1 VCRSYGQCRIF
12 VIIAQVNLNGYVL
25 SRKEDIVSYKVAVIG
40 GAGHVGLPLAL
51 VLADHGNQTVGI
63 DIDEDAVVQINGG
76 SMPFY
81 EEGADVMLERCLESG
96 KLRMTSDLSLAGEA
110 DVVVIIPGTPVDENF
125 NPDLGG
131 LMQLVKNDLC
141 PLLREGQLIILR
153 STVSPGTTDRIK
165 KTIEDKTGMVEGEDF
180 NLAYAP
186 ERVLQGR
193 AISEISRLPHII
205 GSYNQ
210 KSFKRA
216 SDFFQTFSAANRHH
230 MKPVEAEIGKLITN
244 MTRYV
249 NFALANEFHM
259 IADLYDAN
267 INKIIDACKDDYP
280 RLNLPGPG
288 PNVGGPC
295 LFKDGWF
302 LIEKIP
308 FNDMIVSAFR
318 INEGMPAQIV
328 AKLSEIEHVE
338 TVAILG
344 MAFKANSDDIRNSVS
359 FKLKK
364 QLTFQGY
371 DVRCVDPNI
380 PGYGDWSDLKGADA
394 LVLMTPH
401 NEFRDLEKLMEW
413 VENPG
418 ALLVDIWGFWPEMR
432 HSSANGYFLYKQV
445 LNK

>member
-1 VCRSYGQCRIF
+1 
-12 VIIAQVNLNGYVL
+12 L
-25 SRKEDIVSYKVAVIG
+25 SRKEDRVNYKVAVIG

-51 VLADHGNQTVGI
+51 ALADHGNKTVGI
-63 DIDEDAVVQINGG
+63 DIDEVAVERISGG

-81 EEGADVMLERCLESG
+81 EEGADAMLERCLESG
-96 KLRMTSDLSLAGEA
+96 KLRMTTDLSSARAA
-110 DVVVIIPGTPVDENF
+110 DVIVVIPGTPVDENF
-125 NPDLGG
+125 NPSLGG
-131 LMQLVKNDLC
+131 LMQLVKSDLC
-141 PLLREGQLIILR
+141 PLLRKGQQVILR
-153 STVSPGTTDRIK
+153 STVSPGTTDRVK
-165 KTIEDKTGMVEGEDF
+165 RTIEDKTGMIEGEDF
-180 NLAYAP
+180 YLIYAP

-193 AISEISRLPHII
+193 AISEISHLPHII
-205 GSYNQ
+205 GAYSQ
-210 KSFKRA
+210 ESFERV
-216 SDFFQTFSAANRHH
+216 SGFFETFSRANRHY

-308 FNDMIVSAFR
+308 FNDLIVSAFR

-371 DVRCVDPNI
+371 DVRCVDPHI
-380 PGYGDWSDLKGADA
+380 PGYGDWSVLKGADA
-394 LVLMTPH
+394 LVLMSPH
-401 NEFRDLEKLMEW
+401 EEFRDLAKLMEW
-413 VENPG
+413 VGNPG

-432 HSSANGYFLYKQV
+432 HLSANGYFLYKEI
-445 LNK
+445 LNR

>member
-1 VCRSYGQCRIF
+1 LQIHVCVECF
-12 VIIAQVNLNGYVL
+12 LP
-25 SRKEDIVSYKVAVIG
+25 RKEDRVSYKVAVIG

-51 VLADHGNQTVGI
+51 VLADHGNETVGI
-63 DIDEDAVVQINGG
+63 DIDEAAVERIRGG
-76 SMPFY
+76 SVPFY
-81 EEGADVMLERCLESG
+81 EDGADIVLGRCLGSG
-96 KLRMTSDLSLAGEA
+96 KLRMTTDLSPAREA

-131 LMQLVKNDLC
+131 LMQLVRDDLC
-141 PLLREGQLIILR
+141 PLLRKGQQIILR

-165 KTIEDKTGMVEGEDF
+165 KTIEYKTGMVEGEDF
-180 NLAYAP
+180 YLIYAP

-193 AISEISRLPHII
+193 AISEISHLPHII
-205 GSYNQ
+205 GAYSRE
-210 KSFKRA
+210 SFERA
-216 SDFFQTFSAANRHH
+216 SGFFETFSKANRHY

-259 IADLYDAN
+259 IAELYDAN
-267 INKIIDACKDDYP
+267 INKIIDACRDDYP

-308 FNDMIVSAFR
+308 FNDLIVSAFR

-328 AKLSEIEHVE
+328 TKLREIEHVE

-364 QLTFQGY
+364 QLGFQGY
-371 DVRCVDPNI
+371 DVRCLDPHI
-380 PGYGDWSDLKGADA
+380 PGYGDWSVLKDADA
-394 LVLMTPH
+394 LVLMSPH
-401 NEFRDLEKLMEW
+401 SEFKDLAKLMEW

-418 ALLVDIWGFWPEMR
+418 ALIVDIWGFWPEMR
-432 HSSANGYFLYKQV
+432 HLSSNGYFLYKEI
-445 LNK
+445 LNR